1 MPQEPSRPKQ
11 EFAKDEAR
19 AFWQEARAK
28 AARGEGNFDGVTFP
42 PDPDGQG
49 FGGVT
54 FKGDASF
61 CKAQF
66 SGDVSFDEAQ
76 FAGDASFLDT
86 CFGNH
91 ASFDEAQFSGDA
103 SFVGAQFSGPAS
115 FVAAQFKGNASFV
128 GTQFDGHAMF
138 LDAQFSDF
146 ASFWVTKFSGHA
158 SFGSAQFS
166 CGAEF
171 VFAQFSGHA
180 DFSSARFS
188 DRVNFEHAMS
198 SGVFVVG
205 LPGGH
210 DKGQLPFRLRSEG
223 AGAYRLAK
231 QSATNRGDYHLAG
244 EYHYAEQCTLWWV
257 YLKRAWKDVVGP
269 RDKGE
274 TIPHRAWR
282 GIRGTGRVILAMLGF
297 LLGRLVFGYGE
308 RIPRIIGWAL
318 IVILG
323 CTAYYAHYGIVESAI
338 ASASGQVV
346 ITHNPWD
353 CLYFSIVTFTTVGYG
368 DLLPAGNLR
377 LMAGLEAIIGAFL
390 MASFVVAMARRFT
403 R

>member
-1 MPQEPSRPKQ
+1 MTQEPSQPKR
-11 EFAKDEAR
+11 EFTKDEAR
-19 AFWQEARAK
+19 SFWQEARAK
-28 AARGEGNFDGVTFP
+28 VAREDCNFDGVTFP
-42 PDPDGQG
+42 PDPDGKG

-61 CKAQF
+61 RKAHF

-76 FAGDASFLDT
+76 FSGDASFLDT
-86 CFGNH
+86 RFGGH
-91 ASFDEAQFSGDA
+91 ASFDEVQFSGDA

-115 FVAAQFKGNASFV
+115 FVAAQFSGNASFV

-166 CGAEF
+166 RGAEF

-180 DFSSARFS
+180 DFSSAQFS

-205 LPGGH
+205 LPTGH
-210 DKGQLPFRLRSEG
+210 GKGQVPFRLHSEG

-231 QSATNRGDYHLAG
+231 QSATNRGDYRLAG
-244 EYHYAEQCTLWWV
+244 EYHYAEQCTLWWAN
-257 YLKRAWKDVVGP
+257 LKRAWKDVAGP
-269 RDKGE
+269 PDKGE
-274 TIPHRAWR
+274 TILHRLWR
-282 GIRGTGRVILAMLGF
+282 GVRGMGRVILAMLGF
-297 LLGRLVFGYGE
+297 VLGRLVFGYGE

-318 IVILG
+318 VVIFG
-323 CTAYYAHYGIVESAI
+323 CTAYYAHYGIVESAAANI
-338 ASASGQVV
+338 SSQLAV
-346 ITHNPWD
+346 THNPWD
-353 CLYFSIVTFTTVGYG
+353 CLYFSIITFTTVGYG
-368 DLLPAGNLR
+368 DLVPAGNLR
-377 LMAGLEAIIGAFL
+377 LMAGVEALIGAFL
-390 MASFVVAMARRFT
+390 VASFVVAMARRFT